1 MQPVAETFV
10 LWFVVTLTAFYLGLA
25 GNETDTMAYAR
36 HAADPTWL
44 PNDWFLTRQIPYRG
58 LFNALLGHLLEIVG
72 TTPGIV
78 VGRLLSFALF
88 AFACQRLIAAAHVPL
103 ALGVAIVYWNIN
115 RITGIAAGEWM
126 VRGLETKAFA
136 WPFVLLAVAA
146 LLRQRWR
153 SYWLSLG
160 AALSF
165 HVLVGAYAFLGLA
178 AATLAVHRRA
188 ALGALRDSWA
198 FFVTGVP
205 GLVVVVVHVL
215 QQSGSETSE
224 NAWWLYVAFRNPHHV
239 IPNWPLFA
247 WMVLIGLGLV
257 NVFLFRMSPHAPAR
271 TLAAVALA
279 WEACTVIGLALF
291 LTGQTELLRFYWF
304 RMADV
309 GLPLLTPLA
318 VCGHVCNQPRTRRLT
333 RPLPAAVGLA
343 VVLTVVVAL
352 ERALPLALL
361 APEPMAAMWMRN
373 SVVDPAMAHWVRTHT
388 DSNEVLLVPPNLKN
402 PYFSFERPV
411 VATFEHIPP
420 SPTDVVEWYARM
432 EALNGGSPIEGH
444 GFDARSNLAR
454 RYRTLDSS
462 QLATIGSQYGAS
474 LYLTD
479 NRSRTDLV
487 LVHRT
492 HRLALYRIPGAK

>member
-1 MQPVAETFV
+1 MSGSTRAPWMQPVAETFV

-188 ALGALRDSWA
+188 ALGALRDSW
-198 FFVTGVP
+198 GVFRHWGARP
-205 GLVVVVVHVL
+205 CCRCGPRPSAVRIRDERERLV
-215 QQSGSETSE
+215 
-224 NAWWLYVAFRNPHHV
+224 
-239 IPNWPLFA
+239 
-247 WMVLIGLGLV
+247 
-257 NVFLFRMSPHAPAR
+257 
-271 TLAAVALA
+271 
-279 WEACTVIGLALF
+279 
-291 LTGQTELLRFYWF
+291 
-304 RMADV
+304 
-309 GLPLLTPLA
+309 A
-318 VCGHVCNQPRTRRLT
+318 VCGVPQSAPR
-333 RPLPAAVGLA
+333 
-343 VVLTVVVAL
+343 
-352 ERALPLALL
+352 
-361 APEPMAAMWMRN
+361 
-373 SVVDPAMAHWVRTHT
+373 H
-388 DSNEVLLVPPNLKN
+388 
-402 PYFSFERPV
+402 
-411 VATFEHIPP
+411 
-420 SPTDVVEWYARM
+420 
-432 EALNGGSPIEGH
+432 
-444 GFDARSNLAR
+444 
-454 RYRTLDSS
+454 S
-462 QLATIGSQYGAS
+462 QLATLCLDGTHWTRPCERLLVPDVAARSGADARCRGAGLGGMHRHRAGPVSDRPDRAAALLLVPHGRCWITPPDATRRLRPRVQPAANTTADSAPTGSRRVG
-474 LYLTD
+474 
-479 NRSRTDLV
+479 RRTDSRRGA
-487 LVHRT
+487 RT
-492 HRLALYRIPGAK
+492 GAASSTSRS